1 MVCASAPSRAIALGL
16 ILALSGAGP
25 GAAQAPAVDPDIA
38 PLADDPPEID
48 TPQDAPTPIVVL
60 NQERLLSQSRYG
72 QRIQRE
78 VEAAGSALAAENR
91 AIEARLTE
99 EELALTER
107 RAEMTPEEFRP
118 IAEEFDT
125 RVNGIRAA
133 QEAKS
138 RALQQQAEA
147 AQQEFFEITFPVLIE
162 ILRQRDASVLMD
174 HRAVLLSAEGIDIT
188 EAAIAMVDERI
199 GEGDPEPLI
208 DLDGTAGQRGPPPEP
223 PTEPAP

>member
-78 VEAAGSALAAENR
+78 G
-91 AIEARLTE
+91 
-99 EELALTER
+99 
-107 RAEMTPEEFRP
+107 
-118 IAEEFDT
+118 
-125 RVNGIRAA
+125 G
-133 QEAKS
+133 
-138 RALQQQAEA
+138 
-147 AQQEFFEITFPVLIE
+147 
-162 ILRQRDASVLMD
+162 
-174 HRAVLLSAEGIDIT
+174 GG
-188 EAAIAMVDERI
+188 RI
-199 GEGDPEPLI
+199 GPCGREPGD
-208 DLDGTAGQRGPPPEP
+208 RGPPDRGGAGADRAA
-223 PTEPAP
+223 APR